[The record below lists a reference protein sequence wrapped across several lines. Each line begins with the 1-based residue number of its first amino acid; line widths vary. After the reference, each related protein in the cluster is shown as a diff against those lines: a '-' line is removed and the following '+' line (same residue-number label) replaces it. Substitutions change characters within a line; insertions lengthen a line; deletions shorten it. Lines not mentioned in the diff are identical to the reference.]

1 LRIENCK
8 LRIESRRRQSEISK
22 LEIEESNLQ
31 SSDWSFGAASLVRRT
46 RNLQFPVF
54 NFQFSIPSLFGMALP
69 LLMIV
74 AMVSPTSA
82 QKKSSCIECH
92 IKLDDPRLS
101 APAKQFDNDIHRA
114 RGLSCNDCH
123 GGDPNADTKEAAK
136 DPRKG
141 YLGKPKTV
149 DIPAYCGKCHS
160 DANLMKRF
168 NPSLRVDQEREY
180 YTSVHGQK
188 LKTGETRAATCIS
201 CHSVHGIRSPKDPLS
216 TVYPSNVAETCSKC
230 HASADYMR
238 GFGIPN
244 DQYAKY
250 KTSVHAQAIYEKQ
263 DLSAPTCNDCHGNH
277 GATPPGIA
285 SVANVCGQ
293 CHARQAE
300 LFQTS
305 PHKAAFDQKELG
317 ECITCHSNHA
327 IAKPSDQLLGTQQGA
342 LCVNCHSNGD
352 KGFVAAGM
360 MRSRIDE
367 LIASI
372 DKSTKILGEAER
384 KGMEVSK
391 PKFELKAATD
401 ALTHA
406 RVLIH
411 SSSTVEVE
419 KVVEPGLDAAG
430 KGYQA
435 GLGALSELSFRR
447 KGLAVSLVFIL
458 FLAVLVYLKI
468 KQIESRQAVAD

>member
-1 LRIENCK
+1 VKIRTAAGARRFGLDMKRQERDSSFGRSK
-8 LRIESRRRQSEISK
+8 RTTPSLSPWTRLSRR
-22 LEIEESNLQ
+22 
-31 SSDWSFGAASLVRRT
+31 SLA
-46 RNLQFPVF
+46 F
-54 NFQFSIPSLFGMALP
+54 ALGSAVV
-69 LLMIV
+69 LIAV
-74 AMVSPTSA
+74 TIASA

-92 IKLDDPRLS
+92 VRLDDPRLS
-101 APAKQFDNDIHRA
+101 APAKLFNNDIHRS

-123 GGDPNADTKEAAK
+123 GGDPNDDNQAGAK

-141 YLGKPKTV
+141 YLGKPKKL

-180 YTSVHGQK
+180 YTSVHGK
-188 LKTGETRAATCIS
+188 LLKSGDDRVATCIS
-201 CHSVHGIRSPKDPLS
+201 CHSVHGIRAINDPLS
-216 TVYPSNVAETCSKC
+216 SVYPPNVARTCATC

-238 GFGIPN
+238 SFGIPT
-244 DQYAKY
+244 DQFEKY
-250 KTSVHAQAIYEKQ
+250 KLSVHAKALNDKQ

-305 PHKAAFDQKELG
+305 PHKAAFDQKQLA
-317 ECITCHSNHA
+317 ECVTCHSNHG
-327 IAKPSDQLLGTQQGA
+327 IAQPGDQMIGTEQGA
-342 LCVNCHSNGD
+342 LCINCHTNGD
-352 KGFVAAGM
+352 KGFIAART
-360 MRSRIDE
+360 MRSRIDG

-372 DKSTKILGEAER
+372 DKSTEILTRAER

-391 PKFELKAATD
+391 PKFELKGATD

-406 RVLIH
+406 RVMIH
-411 SSSTVEVE
+411 SSSAGEVE
-419 KVVEPGLDAAG
+419 KIIGPGLEVSN
-430 KGYQA
+430 KGYEA
-435 GLGALSELSFRR
+435 GVGALAEWKFRR
-447 KGLAVSLVFIL
+447 VGLAVSLVFIL
-458 FLAVLVYLKI
+458 FLALLVYLKVR
-468 KQIESRQAVAD
+468 QIEGRQATAE

>member
-1 LRIENCK
+1 MT
-8 LRIESRRRQSEISK
+8 SRE
-22 LEIEESNLQ
+22 L
-31 SSDWSFGAASLVRRT
+31 SFGARV
-46 RNLQFPVF
+46 
-54 NFQFSIPSLFGMALP
+54 GWP
-69 LLMIV
+69 LLKAILQALLLLILFTTV
-74 AMVSPTSA
+74 FA

-92 IKLDDPRLS
+92 VKLEDPRLS
-101 APAKQFDNDIHRA
+101 APAKLFDNDVHRS

-141 YLGKPKTV
+141 FLGKPKTA

-180 YTSVHGQK
+180 YTSVHGK
-188 LKTGETRAATCIS
+188 LLKTGETRVATCIS
-201 CHSVHGIRSPKDPLS
+201 CHSVHGIRAISDPLS
-216 TVYPSNVAETCSKC
+216 SVYPSNVAETCAKC
-230 HASADYMR
+230 HASADYMS
-238 GFGIPN
+238 GLGIPS

-250 KTSVHAQAIYEKQ
+250 KTSIHAQVLYEKQ

-305 PHKAAFDQKELG
+305 PHKAAFDQKALG

-327 IAKPSDQLLGTQQGA
+327 INKPDDRLLGTNQGA
-342 LCVNCHSNGD
+342 LCINCHTNGD
-352 KGFVAAGM
+352 KGFVAAGQ

-367 LIASI
+367 LLTSI
-372 DKSTKILGEAER
+372 DRSKEILDRAER
-384 KGMEVSK
+384 AGMEVSK
-391 PKFELKAATD
+391 PKFELKGATD

-411 SSSTVEVE
+411 SSSASEID
-419 KVVEPGLDAAG
+419 KVVAPGLDVAG
-430 KGYQA
+430 KSYQA
-435 GLGALSELSFRR
+435 GVAALSERRFRR
-447 KGLAVSLVFIL
+447 EGLAVSLVFIL
-458 FLAVLVYLKI
+458 FLALLVYLKI
-468 KQIESRQAVAD
+468 REIERRQAASADGA

>member
-1 LRIENCK
+1 MNGSQDQAYQRAVAV
-8 LRIESRRRQSEISK
+8 
-22 LEIEESNLQ
+22 
-31 SSDWSFGAASLVRRT
+31 GAARRNKFASAFIA
-46 RNLQFPVF
+46 RR
-54 NFQFSIPSLFGMALP
+54 LFGHSLRV
-69 LLMIV
+69 LIILMLFTV
-74 AMVSPTSA
+74 ASA

-92 IKLDDPRLS
+92 SKLEDPRMS
-101 APAKQFDNDIHRA
+101 APATLFDNDIHHA

-123 GGDPNADTKEAAK
+123 GGDPNADTKEGAK
-136 DPRKG
+136 DPKKG
-141 YLGKPKTV
+141 YLGKPKTL

-160 DANLMKRF
+160 DASLMKKF
-168 NPSLRVDQEREY
+168 NPSLRVDQESEY
-180 YTSVHGQK
+180 YTSVHGK
-188 LKTGETRAATCIS
+188 LLKRGESRVATCIS
-201 CHSVHGIRSPKDPLS
+201 CHSVHGIRAINDPLS
-216 TVYPSNVAETCSKC
+216 SVYAANVAETCSKC
-230 HASADYMR
+230 HANADYMR
-238 GFGIPN
+238 GLGIPS

-250 KTSVHAQAIYEKQ
+250 KTSVHAQALYDKQ

-305 PHKAAFDQKELG
+305 PHKAAFDQRELG

-327 IAKPSDQLLGTQQGA
+327 IAKPGDHLIGITQGS
-342 LCVNCHSNGD
+342 LCINCHTSGD
-352 KGFVAAGM
+352 KGFIAAGR

-372 DKSTKILGEAER
+372 NKSTEILDRAER
-384 KGMEVSK
+384 AGMEVSK
-391 PKFELKAATD
+391 PKFELRGATD

-411 SSSTVEVE
+411 ASSTGEVD
-419 KVVEPGLDAAG
+419 KLVGPGLEVSSN
-430 KGYQA
+430 GYQA
-435 GLGALSELSFRR
+435 GMAALAERTFRR

-458 FLAVLVYLKI
+458 FLAGLVYLKVR
-468 KQIESRQAVAD
+468 QIERRQESNANDA

>member
-1 LRIENCK
+1 MKTRPF
-8 LRIESRRRQSEISK
+8 SHIS
-22 LEIEESNLQ
+22 
-31 SSDWSFGAASLVRRT
+31 GAIA
-46 RNLQFPVF
+46 
-54 NFQFSIPSLFGMALP
+54 ISLFLFAS
-69 LLMIV
+69 
-74 AMVSPTSA
+74 ASA

-92 IKLDDPRLS
+92 IKLPDARLS
-101 APAKQFDNDIHRA
+101 DPAKRFDSDIHHA

-141 YLGKPKTV
+141 FLGKPKTQ

-168 NPSLRVDQEREY
+168 NPGLRVDQEREY

-188 LKTGETRAATCIS
+188 LKGGETRAATCIS
-201 CHSVHGIRSPKDPLS
+201 CHSVHGIRAVSDPLS
-216 TVYPSNVAETCSKC
+216 TVYPTNVAETCSKC
-230 HASADYMR
+230 HANADYMR
-238 GFGIPN
+238 GFPIPN
-244 DQYAKY
+244 DQFAKY
-250 KTSVHAQAIYEKQ
+250 KTSVHAKALYEKQ

-305 PHKAAFDQKELG
+305 PHKAAFDSKQLG

-327 IAKPSDQLLGTQQGA
+327 IAKPGDQMIGVQQGA
-342 LCVNCHSNGD
+342 LCINCHTNGD
-352 KGFVAAGM
+352 KGFAAAGF

-367 LIASI
+367 LGASI
-372 DKSTKILGEAER
+372 GKSTDILNAAER
-384 KGMEVSK
+384 AGMEVSR
-391 PKFELKAATD
+391 PKFEMKEATD

-411 SSSTVEVE
+411 SSSTTEVD
-419 KVVEPGLDAAG
+419 KVVAPGLAASA

-435 GLGALSELSFRR
+435 GLGALAERSFRR

-458 FLAVLVYLKI
+458 FLAGLVYLKI
-468 KQIESRQAVAD
+468 KQIERQQASQS